1 MSSTKES
8 SATKLY
14 HRIGEVSKLL
24 GVETHVLRYWEREF
38 ELKPH
43 RSNSGQRLYRQP
55 EIERFREVKS
65 LIYDRGF
72 TIAGARKVLEEQH
85 GTQLNVDQIRLLVTQ
100 LQTIQ
105 LKLRSLQR
113 ELEQKSL

>member
-1 MSSTKES
+1 MPASDETSSK
-8 SATKLY
+8 KLY

-55 EIERFREVKS
+55 EIDRFTEIKS
-65 LIYDRGF
+65 LIYNRGF
-72 TIAGARKVLEEQH
+72 TIAGARKVLEAQNDS
-85 GTQLNVDQIRLLVTQ
+85 QLNIDQLRLLVTQ

-105 LKLRSLQR
+105 LKLRSIKR

>member
-1 MSSTKES
+1 MCCAIGNVSLSSNHTEAIQG
-8 SATKLY
+8 SACTGSL
-14 HRIGEVSKLL
+14 
-24 GVETHVLRYWEREF
+24 
-38 ELKPH
+38 
-43 RSNSGQRLYRQP
+43 
-55 EIERFREVKS
+55 EIERFTEIKS